1 LAQRPHFLILGE
13 TDRTGPE
20 WLQRLGLEGEVARA
34 PSWSGVLESLRR
46 HGEDALVTLPDGEVI
61 DSLAGLIQAREI
73 LTVVPEGAA
82 VVDFDLRI
90 RWANPAFIAWCQC
103 PPVGRGF
110 YEAVGAVRG
119 GGSEFCPFH
128 TALAHL
134 PPAYPADG
142 LPVSIQARLQVQG
155 GRWLDLTITPL
166 RQAPGEDR
174 QLVVLGRDVT
184 GIVVQQQKI
193 TALHKAGRELAAIPP
208 DQLAE
213 MSIAE
218 RVEVLKHNILKS
230 TRDILHYDVIEIRL
244 LDPRTG
250 NLELLLQEGMTN
262 EAVGRTLSA
271 GIEGNG
277 VTGYVAAT
285 RTSYLCRDTTAD
297 PIYLP
302 GAPGAHSSLTVPLI
316 FQDRVIGTMNVESPQ
331 PNAFGED
338 DLQFAEEFSHE
349 VAAALTTL
357 ELLSVEKSTTA
368 SQSIEAITREVGM
381 PVDEILQA
389 ASSLLD
395 RYIAH
400 DADMADKLRRI
411 IMGARAIKQ
420 VIQKVG
426 EDLTPSGTPI
436 PERSG
441 AQHIVPSL
449 KGKRVLVADNDDRI
463 RRTAHNLLGRWGCIV
478 ETARDGR
485 EAVTMARL
493 SPYDVIL
500 ADIRLP
506 DMNGYDVFRQLKEAQ
521 PQARIILMTE
531 YGYDPHHSIVRAR
544 QDGGLH
550 CALFKPI
557 RVNLLLDAL
566 TGTSPV
572 QPRPQPVG
580 ADPRPPGS
588 S

>member
-1 LAQRPHFLILGE
+1 LSERPRFLILG
-13 TDRTGPE
+13 DVDGTGPE
-20 WLQRLGLEGEVARA
+20 WLQQLGLEGEVVRT
-34 PSWSGVLESLRR
+34 PSWSGAVEELRR
-46 HGEDALVTLPDGEVI
+46 NGEDALVTPPGGAVI
-61 DSLAGLIQAREI
+61 DSLAGLVQAREI

-90 RWANPAFIAWCQC
+90 RWANPTFTAWCDG

-110 YEAVGAVRG
+110 YEALGASPTG
-119 GGSEFCPFH
+119 TSEFCPFH
-128 TALAHL
+128 TALAHML
-134 PPAYPADG
+134 PSGPAD
-142 LPVSIQARLQVQG
+142 SIPASAEARLQIRG
-155 GRWLDLTITPL
+155 GRWLDLFITPL
-166 RQAPGEDR
+166 RQVPGEER

-213 MSIAE
+213 MSVAE

-230 TRDILHYDVIEIRL
+230 TRDILHYEVIEIRL
-244 LDPRTG
+244 LDPRNG
-250 NLELLLQEGMTN
+250 NLELLLQEGMTA
-262 EAVGRTLSA
+262 EAVGRPLKA

-285 RTSYLCRDTTAD
+285 RSSYLCRDTTAD
-297 PIYLP
+297 PLYLP

-316 FQDRVIGTMNVESPQ
+316 FQDRVIGTMNVESPVA
-331 PNAFGED
+331 NAFGED
-338 DLQFAEEFSHE
+338 DLRFAEEFSHE

-368 SQSIEAITREVGM
+368 SQSIEAITREVGL

-411 IMGARAIKQ
+411 IIGARAIKQ

-426 EDLTPSGTPI
+426 EDLTPTGTPI

-463 RRTAHNLLGRWGCIV
+463 RRTAHNLLGRWGCVV

-485 EAVTMARL
+485 EALTMARL
-493 SPYDVIL
+493 SSYDVIL

-506 DMNGYDVFRQLKEAQ
+506 DMNGYDIFRQLKEAQ

-566 TGTSPV
+566 TGPPPT
-572 QPRPQPVG
+572 PRPQPVS

>member
-1 LAQRPHFLILGE
+1 LSERPRFLILGDV
-13 TDRTGPE
+13 DRTGPE
-20 WLQRLGLEGEVARA
+20 WLQRLGLAGDVVRA
-34 PSWSGVLESLRR
+34 LTWPDALEELRR
-46 HGEDALVTLPDGEVI
+46 HGEDALVTPPAGAVI
-61 DSLAGLIQAREI
+61 DLLAGLVQAREI
-73 LTVVPEGAA
+73 LTIVPEGAA

-90 RWANPAFIAWCQC
+90 RWANPAFAAWCESS
-103 PPVGRGF
+103 PVGRGF
-110 YEAVGAVRG
+110 YDALGAPP

-134 PPAYPADG
+134 PREESPDSIPAS
-142 LPVSIQARLQVQG
+142 VQARLQIRD
-155 GRWLDLTITPL
+155 GRWLDLSITPL
-166 RQAPGEDR
+166 HSAPGEER
-174 QLVVLGRDVT
+174 QVVVLGRDVT
-184 GIVVQQQKI
+184 GSVGQQQKI

-208 DQLAE
+208 DQIAE
-213 MSIAE
+213 MSVAE
-218 RVEVLKHNILKS
+218 RVELLKHNILKS
-230 TRDILHYDVIEIRL
+230 TRDILHYGVIEIRL

-250 NLELLLQEGMTN
+250 HLDLLLQEGMTP
-262 EAVGRTLSA
+262 EAVERTLSV

-297 PIYLP
+297 PLYLR

-316 FQDRVIGTMNVESPQ
+316 FQDRVIGTMNVESRQ

-338 DLQFAEEFSHE
+338 DLRFAEEFSHE

-357 ELLSVEKSTTA
+357 ELLSAEKSTTA
-368 SQSIEAITREVGM
+368 SQSVEAITREVGM
-381 PVDEILQA
+381 PVDDILQA

-411 IMGARAIKQ
+411 IIGARSIKQ

-426 EDLTPSGTPI
+426 EDLTPSGTAI

-441 AQHIVPSL
+441 VQHIVPSL

-463 RRTAHNLLGRWGCIV
+463 RRTAHNLLGRWGCVV

-485 EAVTMARL
+485 EALTMARL

-506 DMNGYDVFRQLKEAQ
+506 DMNGYDVFHGLKEAQ

-544 QDGGLH
+544 QEGGLH

-566 TGTSPV
+566 TGTASPP
-572 QPRPQPVG
+572 QRPQPVG